1 MNDKYKDIINL
12 PHPESKRFPRMS
24 LLNRAV
30 QFSPFAALSGH
41 HDAIHDTILSAEEK
55 IENQNMV
62 DEEDEIDII

>member
-1 MNDKYKDIINL
+1 MEEKG
-12 PHPESKRFPRMS
+12 
-24 LLNRAV
+24 RAV

-62 DEEDEIDII
+62 EGEDEFNP

>member
-24 LLNRAV
+24 LLNRAM

-41 HDAIHDTILSAEEK
+41 HDAIHDTILSAEEQVN
-55 IENQNMV
+55 NQNKV
-62 DEEDEIDII
+62 TDEDEFNL

>member
-41 HDAIHDTILSAEEK
+41 YDAIHDTILSADEK
-55 IENQNMV
+55 SENQNMV
-62 DEEDEIDII
+62 EGEDEFNP